1 MESTLWT
8 RVPKNMM
15 EWKSLLSNELL
26 PFQSCVS
33 LYTSTENWRWSYF
46 VWKNIEISFKRK
58 CVLVSNLY
66 RQVAKCKMLQKV
78 AMAFLQHM
86 FFRRSLLFEDDIH
99 WHQMFALHFDVACFG
114 GMPIQFV
121 CFKFILKK
129 KISPAFI
136 AL

>member
-15 EWKSLLSNELL
+15 EWKSLLSDELL

-66 RQVAKCKMLQKV
+66 RQVAKCKCCKKLQWHFCNICFSVEAYCSRTTFIDIKCLLCILTWPALV
-78 AMAFLQHM
+78 GSQFNLCGL
-86 FFRRSLLFEDDIH
+86 SLH
-99 WHQMFALHFDVACFG
+99 
-114 GMPIQFV
+114 
-121 CFKFILKK
+121 K
-129 KISPAFI
+129 KIICSQAFI